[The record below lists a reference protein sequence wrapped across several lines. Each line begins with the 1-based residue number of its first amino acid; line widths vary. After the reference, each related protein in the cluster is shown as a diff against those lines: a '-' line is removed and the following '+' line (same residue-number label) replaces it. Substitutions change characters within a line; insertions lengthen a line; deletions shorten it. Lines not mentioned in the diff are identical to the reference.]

1 MFNKPLQRRGNSES
15 TAPSRPKG
23 QFGKKRQSAFTLTEV
38 LIASAISLILAG
50 ILAVF
55 FAFSLRS
62 FAAMTNYADM
72 NQKSE
77 MALDKMSKD
86 IRQARSLT
94 AYSTNSLTFLD
105 VNNKSLTY
113 TFNTTNGTLVRV
125 SGGVSTTYL
134 TNCDSLQFWIYQH
147 TPISNTFDCY
157 TPSVVANTRVIQMTW
172 HCSRKIMGTK
182 ATTETVESATLSMRN
197 H

>member
-1 MFNKPLQRRGNSES
+1 MS
-15 TAPSRPKG
+15 TKRQPKNHRTNT
-23 QFGKKRQSAFTLTEV
+23 RQSAFTLIEV
-38 LIASAISLILAG
+38 MIASALSLVLAG

-55 FAFSLRS
+55 FSFSLRS

-72 NQKSE
+72 NQKSQL
-77 MALDKMSKD
+77 ALDKMSKD

-94 AYSTNSLTFLD
+94 AYTTNSLTFLD
-105 VNNKSLTY
+105 VNN
-113 TFNTTNGTLVRV
+113 NTLQYKYTNGTLVRI

-147 TPISNTFDCY
+147 TPISNSFDCY
-157 TPSVVANTRVIQMTW
+157 LPAGATNARVIQMTW
-172 HCSRKIMGTK
+172 HCSRKILGTK
-182 ATTETVESATLSMRN
+182 ATTETVESATLSLRN

>member
-1 MFNKPLQRRGNSES
+1 MFTKNQ
-15 TAPSRPKG
+15 KG
-23 QFGKKRQSAFTLTEV
+23 GRVKRSQSAFTLIEV
-38 LIASAISLILAG
+38 LIASALSLVLAG
-50 ILAVF
+50 ILSVF
-55 FAFSLRS
+55 FGFSLRS

-72 NQKSE
+72 NQRSE
-77 MALDKMSKD
+77 LALDKMSKD

-105 VNNKSLTY
+105 VNNNPLTY
-113 TFNTTNGTLVRV
+113 TFDATNSTLVRV
-125 SGGVSTTYL
+125 SGGVTTTYL

-147 TPISNTFDCY
+147 TPISGTFDCY
-157 TPSVVANTRVIQMTW
+157 SPAVVGNTRVIQMTW
-172 HCSRKIMGTK
+172 HCSRKILGTK

>member
-1 MFNKPLQRRGNSES
+1 MFTE
-15 TAPSRPKG
+15 SRPENYR
-23 QFGKKRQSAFTLTEV
+23 GKQRPAAFTLIEV
-38 LIASAISLILAG
+38 LIASTISLMLAG

-72 NQKSE
+72 NQKSQL
-77 MALDKMSKD
+77 ALDKMSKD

-94 AYSTNSLTFLD
+94 SYSTNSLTFLD
-105 VNNKSLTY
+105 VNNNALSY
-113 TFNTTNGTLVRV
+113 TFDSTKGTLVRS
-125 SGGVSTTYL
+125 SGGVVTTYL

-157 TPSVVANTRVIQMTW
+157 VPAGAANARVIQMTW
-172 HCSRKIMGTK
+172 HCSRKILGTK
-182 ATTETVESATLSMRN
+182 ASTESVESATLSLRN

>member
-1 MFNKPLQRRGNSES
+1 MCTNSLFKNHNGCRG
-15 TAPSRPKG
+15 
-23 QFGKKRQSAFTLTEV
+23 KRQQSAFTLIEV
-38 LIASAISLILAG
+38 LTASAISLVLAG

-77 MALDKMSKD
+77 LALDKMSKD
-86 IRQARSLT
+86 IRQARGLT
-94 AYSTNSLTFLD
+94 SYATNSLTFLD
-105 VNNKSLTY
+105 VNNKALTY
-113 TFNTTNGTLVRV
+113 TFDPTKGTLTR
-125 SGGVSTTYL
+125 SNAGVVTTYL

-157 TPSVVANTRVIQMTW
+157 NPAGATNTRVIQMTW
-172 HCSRKIMGTK
+172 HCSRKILGTK

>member
-1 MFNKPLQRRGNSES
+1 MSIKKQ
-15 TAPSRPKG
+15 KG
-23 QFGKKRQSAFTLTEV
+23 GFTLIEV
-38 LIASAISLILAG
+38 LIASAMSLVLATILA
-50 ILAVF
+50 IF
-55 FAFSLRS
+55 FFFSLRS

-72 NQKSE
+72 NTRSQ

-105 VNNKSLTY
+105 VDNNPLQY
-113 TFNTTNGTLVRV
+113 VFTNGVLNRI
-125 SGGVSTTYL
+125 SGGVTVTYL
-134 TNCDSLQFWIYQH
+134 INCDSLQFWIYQH
-147 TPISNTFDCY
+147 TPVENTFNCY
-157 TPSVVANTRVIQMTW
+157 LPADPASARIIQMTW

-182 ATTETVESATLSMRN
+182 STTETVESATLSLRN

>member
-1 MFNKPLQRRGNSES
+1 MFTEKVSENSARRRG
-15 TAPSRPKG
+15 
-23 QFGKKRQSAFTLTEV
+23 QKRQSAFTLIEV
-38 LIASAISLILAG
+38 LLASAISLVLAG
-50 ILAVF
+50 ILAMF

-77 MALDKMSKD
+77 LALDKMSKD

-105 VNNKSLTY
+105 VNNNSLRY
-113 TFNTTNGTLVRV
+113 TFTNGTLVRV
-125 SGGVSTTYL
+125 SGSVTTTYL

-157 TPSVVANTRVIQMTW
+157 TPSVVTNTRVIQMTW
-172 HCSRKIMGTK
+172 HCSRKILGTK
-182 ATTETVESATLSMRN
+182 ATTETVESATLSLRN

>member
-1 MFNKPLQRRGNSES
+1 MSIKKQ
-15 TAPSRPKG
+15 KG
-23 QFGKKRQSAFTLTEV
+23 GFTLLEV
-38 LIASAISLILAG
+38 LIASTMSLVLAAVLAI
-50 ILAVF
+50 F
-55 FAFSLRS
+55 FFFSLRS

-72 NQKSE
+72 NTRSQ

-86 IRQARSLT
+86 IRQARSLS

-105 VNNKSLTY
+105 VNNNPLQY
-113 TFNTTNGTLVRV
+113 VFTNGVLNRI
-125 SGGVSTTYL
+125 SGGVTTTYL
-134 TNCDSLQFWIYQH
+134 TNCDSLQFWIFQH

-157 TPSVVANTRVIQMTW
+157 VPGVATNTRVIQMTW

-182 ATTETVESATLSMRN
+182 STTETVESATLSLRN

>member
-1 MFNKPLQRRGNSES
+1 MSIKKQ
-15 TAPSRPKG
+15 KG
-23 QFGKKRQSAFTLTEV
+23 GFTLLEM
-38 LIASAISLILAG
+38 LIAMAMSLMLAAILG
-50 ILAVF
+50 VF
-55 FAFSLRS
+55 FFFSLRS

-72 NQKSE
+72 NTRSQ

-94 AYSTNSLTFLD
+94 AYTSNSLTFLD
-105 VNNKSLTY
+105 VNNNSLQY
-113 TFNTTNGTLVRV
+113 LYTNGVLKRI

-157 TPSVVANTRVIQMTW
+157 TPSVVTNTRVIQMTW

-182 ATTETVESATLSMRN
+182 STTETVESATLSLRN

>member
-1 MFNKPLQRRGNSES
+1 MSI
-15 TAPSRPKG
+15 
-23 QFGKKRQSAFTLTEV
+23 KKQQAGFTLIEV
-38 LIASAISLILAG
+38 LIAFAMSLVLATILA
-50 ILAVF
+50 IF
-55 FAFSLRS
+55 FFFSLRS

-72 NQKSE
+72 NTRSQL
-77 MALDKMSKD
+77 ALDKMSKD

-94 AYSTNSLTFLD
+94 VYSTNSLTFLD
-105 VNNKSLTY
+105 LNNNPLTY
-113 TFNTTNGTLVRV
+113 VFTNGVLNRI
-125 SGGVSTTYL
+125 SGGVTTTYL

-157 TPSVVANTRVIQMTW
+157 NPSVVTNARVIQMTW

-182 ATTETVESATLSMRN
+182 STTETVESATLSLRN

>member
-1 MFNKPLQRRGNSES
+1 MCTKSRRAG
-15 TAPSRPKG
+15 
-23 QFGKKRQSAFTLTEV
+23 FTMVEV
-38 LIASAISLILAG
+38 LVALALSLVLSAILA
-50 ILAVF
+50 IF
-55 FAFSLRS
+55 FFCSLRS

-72 NQKSE
+72 NQRSQF
-77 MALDKMSKD
+77 ALDKMAKD

-94 AYSTNSLTFLD
+94 AYTTNSLTFLD
-105 VNNKSLTY
+105 VSNHTLQY
-113 TFNTTNGTLVRV
+113 TFDSSRGTLARV

-147 TPISNTFDCY
+147 TPISNTFACY
-157 TPSVVANTRVIQMTW
+157 NPAAVTNTRVIQMTW

-182 ATTETVESATLSMRN
+182 ATTESVESATLSLRN

>member
-1 MFNKPLQRRGNSES
+1 MFTKSLHETSC
-15 TAPSRPKG
+15 
-23 QFGKKRQSAFTLTEV
+23 GKKRQSAFTLIEV
-38 LIASAISLILAG
+38 LTASAISLVLAG

-77 MALDKMSKD
+77 LALDKMSKD

-94 AYSTNSLTFLD
+94 SYSTNSLTFLD
-105 VNNKSLTY
+105 VNNKALIY
-113 TFNTTNGTLVRV
+113 TFDPNKGTLIRSN
-125 SGGVSTTYL
+125 SGVTTTYL
-134 TNCDSLQFWIYQH
+134 TNCDSLQFWVYQH

-157 TPSVVANTRVIQMTW
+157 IPAGATNTRVIQITW
-172 HCSRKIMGTK
+172 HCSRKILGSK
-182 ATTETVESATLSMRN
+182 ATTETVESATLSLRN